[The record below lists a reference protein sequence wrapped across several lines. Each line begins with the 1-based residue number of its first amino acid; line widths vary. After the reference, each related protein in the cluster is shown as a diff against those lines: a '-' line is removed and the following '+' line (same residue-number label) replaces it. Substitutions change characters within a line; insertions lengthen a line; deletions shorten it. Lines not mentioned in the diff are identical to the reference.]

1 MSWTPERI
9 AKLEELWAEGLSTA
23 EIGRRLGVS
32 KNAVVGKAHRMKL
45 PGRQSP
51 IESKRKAK
59 PAAAKAPAAAAQSQN
74 PQRNRP
80 QQPSLRRRKPPPKPR
95 LNHRLQPLKPKRTI
109 KKRSRSAAA
118 PSASGQSAIPA
129 CRASTSARTKRPQAS
144 RIASI
149 TAALPITARPPAPLK
164 RKLHNS
170 RFSWS
175 LLPRLHFCQRSDFRC
190 L

>member
-59 PAAAKAPAAAAQSQN
+59 PAPAKAPAAA
-74 PQRNRP
+74 
-80 QQPSLRRRKPPPKPR
+80 KPKPE
-95 LNHRLQPLKPKRTI
+95 PKPARAAKPAPKKAAAKAEPAPEPAAAKAKPEPKKSQKKRT
-109 KKRSRSAAA
+109 
-118 PSASGQSAIPA
+118 GPA
-129 CRASTSARTKRPQAS
+129 CQW
-144 RIASI
+144 
-149 TAALPITARPPAPLK
+149 PIGD
-164 RKLHNS
+164 
-170 RFSWS
+170 
-175 LLPRLHFCQRSDFRC
+175 PRLPGFHFCTEQATSGKPYCEHHCSIAYNRVSSSSSESKAA
-190 L
+190 

>member
-59 PAAAKAPAAAAQSQN
+59 PAAAAKPKPATKPTAAAKPAPKKAAAKAEPAPAPTPEAAKA
-74 PQRNRP
+74 
-80 QQPSLRRRKPPPKPR
+80 KAEHK
-95 LNHRLQPLKPKRTI
+95 KTK
-109 KKRSRSAAA
+109 KKRS
-118 PSASGQSAIPA
+118 GPA
-129 CRASTSARTKRPQAS
+129 CQW
-144 RIASI
+144 
-149 TAALPITARPPAPLK
+149 PIGD
-164 RKLHNS
+164 
-170 RFSWS
+170 
-175 LLPRLHFCQRSDFRC
+175 PRLPGFHFCTDEAMPGKPYCGHHCSIAYNRVSSNSSEAKAA
-190 L
+190 

>member
-59 PAAAKAPAAAAQSQN
+59 PAAAKAPAAAAAKPKPAAKPAAAAKPAPKKAAAKAAPEPSPEAAKTKADHQKTKQKRSGPVCQW
-74 PQRNRP
+74 PIGDPRLPGFHFCTDEATPGKPYCEHHCSIAYNRP
-80 QQPSLRRRKPPPKPR
+80 SSSSSEAK
-95 LNHRLQPLKPKRTI
+95 
-109 KKRSRSAAA
+109 AA
-118 PSASGQSAIPA
+118 
-129 CRASTSARTKRPQAS
+129 
-144 RIASI
+144 
-149 TAALPITARPPAPLK
+149 
-164 RKLHNS
+164 
-170 RFSWS
+170 
-175 LLPRLHFCQRSDFRC
+175 
-190 L
+190 